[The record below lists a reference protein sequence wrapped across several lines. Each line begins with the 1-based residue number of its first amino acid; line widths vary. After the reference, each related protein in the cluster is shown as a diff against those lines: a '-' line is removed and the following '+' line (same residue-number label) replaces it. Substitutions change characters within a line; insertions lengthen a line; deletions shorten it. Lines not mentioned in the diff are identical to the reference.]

1 MKLDELIRA
10 ELHAVLEEN
19 QAIRADVGEVI
30 RQHHAAKETWEAKAN
45 SLIYEN
51 ARNGNLSDPEEK
63 QKLDELEKKI
73 ENARIAESMA
83 DSRDEEAI
91 KFAKHVNRLEDY
103 KKRMLKQE
111 GNEKLFKEHAKTQVI
126 VDYKMNLRNYIKAI
140 DKLVNSSV
148 RFTSNMKDIQAQA
161 DREKAL
167 IQARLDKAEGL

>member
-1 MKLDELIRA
+1 MKLDELIRV

-19 QAIRADVGEVI
+19 QAIRADAGAVI
-30 RQHHAAKETWEAKAN
+30 RQHQAAKEIWEAKAD

-51 ARNGNLSDPEEK
+51 ARKGNLSDPEEK

-83 DSRDEEAI
+83 DSRDEEVMG
-91 KFAKHVNRLEDY
+91 FAKHVNRLEDY
-103 KKRMLKQE
+103 KKRMLNQE
-111 GNEKLFKEHAKTQVI
+111 ENEKLFVEHAKTQAM
-126 VDYKMNLRNYIKAI
+126 VDYKRNLRDYRKAI
-140 DKLVNSSV
+140 DRLVNSSV

-167 IQARLDKAEGL
+167 IQMRLDKAEGL